1 MSRPRFITLEGGE
14 GVGKSTLAAGLEE
27 AINRIGQTVVR
38 TREPGGS
45 VGADEIRKLIVT
57 GAGDRWSGVTET
69 LLLTAARSDHLER
82 TIRPAIERGD
92 WVICDRFIDSTFAY
106 QVVARGLPY
115 ETFVALNK
123 VVAAPT
129 PDLTLI
135 LDLDVKTGLAR
146 ALNRR
151 GGEARFETLDEAF
164 HNNVRQAFRDVAAR
178 EPERCAVIDA
188 GQPPELVLRQACAL
202 VSARLG
208 LTL

>member
-27 AINRIGQTVVR
+27 AIKRIGQTVVR

-69 LLLTAARSDHLER
+69 LLLTAARNDHLER

-92 WVICDRFIDSTFAY
+92 WVICDRFVDSTYAY

-146 ALNRR
+146 ALGRR

-178 EPERCAVIDA
+178 EPGRCAVIDA

-202 VSARLG
+202 ISARLG
-208 LTL
+208 LAL